1 MGDICSVYC
10 DVQLPVECV
19 GLLTATINV
28 RAYSLSH
35 ADAPSGLWFLLVGL
49 SHCQCG
55 ERGEGDNA

>member
-10 DVQLPVECV
+10 DVQLPVECG

-35 ADAPSGLWFLLVGL
+35 AAPSGLWFLLVGL
-49 SHCQCG
+49 SQCESS
-55 ERGEGDNA
+55 ERGEGDDA